1 MIGER
6 NELDT
11 VFALLA
17 DRRRRHLLYYLTR
30 ESGTGSVDVDELV
43 SAVAEREQA
52 DADVDAA
59 GVDVLRRR
67 VELSL
72 HHVHLPKLEGAGV
85 VRFSRGSG
93 RVELD
98 DPGLVRAFL
107 DRAAGRDDV
116 DGPRQQY

>member
-85 VRFSRGSG
+85 VRFSEDAG
-93 RVELD
+93 RVELED
-98 DPGLVRAFL
+98 LGVLTPFIDW
-107 DRAAGRDDV
+107 AARREDV
-116 DGPRQQY
+116 DEARQEY